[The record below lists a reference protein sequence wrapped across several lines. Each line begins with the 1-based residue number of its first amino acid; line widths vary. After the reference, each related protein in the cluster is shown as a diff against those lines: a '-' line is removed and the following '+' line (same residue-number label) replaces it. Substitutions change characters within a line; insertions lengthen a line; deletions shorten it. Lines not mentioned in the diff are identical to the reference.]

1 MVVVNQKTLNKK
13 LAMELTGK
21 GPLQLA
27 RIADNVSYKETCQ
40 QVKDETQLD
49 TDPNKFN
56 LPRYKVRIVGH
67 QTEEGPTI
75 KLPWA
80 YSKLNSANP
89 AVCTGND
96 FLLKNTWVY
105 VYQDETS
112 GEYFIDRVGPNTLV
126 EVSPEDSGFD
136 TGSTYLLIP
145 DTMYKDGKIVKGA
158 EVTNSSVVAIIDEK
172 AVSSETLAKKYYPA
186 WCDAAKTESPMVGID
201 IGVENAVKVNEKL
214 EKITKPFTEI
224 KNALDDASKNIIGDK
239 DDQLG
244 IFNTGRENQYTISA
258 FNNSVKIYQKNL
270 KLAAKDIA
278 KWIRSM
284 LKKLKTK
291 FKRRFTTISN
301 GLKGLI
307 PASGRFVAN
316 DLTAKA
322 AKAISCFW
330 NAIMDALEDM
340 IWNSLFSFLGKVVNT
355 TTCLIENF
363 IGGFLGQLLGQVAA
377 LITSVLSGIT
387 NALSLASGVIGAG
400 VDFLNAIG
408 DVLENLLSILKCEF
422 KYCIEE
428 DKVVRWELKNGA
440 FSKGKKLDL
449 ANVWNKAKKVGEKF
463 RDLTDVTE
471 DVENFD
477 FNIDIDDL
485 VNDALDLNNC
495 DTGPVFCGVPDIVIW
510 GGGGSGAT
518 GNPVINF
525 VGELIGVDITL
536 PGQGYEKGAPLIE
549 IDDKCR
555 NGNGGTGRVFVGP
568 ITGIGEV
575 GVTTGGGIGG
585 DIGDLDDGT
594 TGGQFGQGTTAG
606 IGITYH
612 VTVNAVAAG
621 NRYFIDDKQQR
632 TLTFDRGNTY
642 ILNQEHVSNNGH
654 PLRFSETKDGTHGGG
669 VEYTRGVTIDGIPGL
684 GESATDTA
692 YSRIVV
698 NNNTPDRLYYYCEVH
713 PKMGGVINITG
724 TTDEELPDGTTLPAI
739 IDGTNATVE
748 ISAVNNSGGVIAVKN
763 LKGGTGYNECMANV
777 STHGGAGTGFTIKI
791 VKTNGGAIEA
801 ISLNNKGKSYQV
813 GDIVTIVART
823 IKKTTTSTSTTIGV
837 TKVLITNSGSGYLPS
852 PDGSKGGMN
861 RTWATRCQ
869 TIVRRKNLDWDAPYS
884 EGDII
889 TLYAGD
895 WIELPGK
902 SRVYIDENFDE
913 SKLLGAQVTGVSV
926 YVPQDMTNF
935 PISSKF
941 QKKFVDTTFTTATL
955 IDSFAPDGLFDWP
968 KQYGVER
975 IDGTSPDAN
984 GLLADYNFYAGG
996 EYLGQFIQNSITEDP
1011 QIRIGDVAYRLGV
1024 QKSYDPPD
1032 PFEYQIPWV
1041 RAADVLPRNSW
1052 VLTDSQGWSTFLK
1065 DYGVYPS
1072 TQDPQYQII
1081 GTMTATW
1088 RVATFVPG
1096 RYTFEM
1102 QADNVG
1108 TIYWDG
1114 VKLGSTLPYAGHNR
1128 NLKFQFYAGE
1138 IEPAIHEIKVE
1149 IENKIHRDG
1158 RTTVDYTSIEQN
1170 PAAVAWVLKD
1180 PGGTIIKTS
1189 LDEFGVPGFADILY
1203 GYNSY
1208 FSIKAYNVSTKLD
1221 TPEDDEWFDCETDYK
1236 SARLLGFTDCD
1247 IRHFL
1252 ENNPDIKLDACMLAK
1267 LNDKNWGKCD
1277 GDLMVSLTAPGCPPP
1292 PCLPNNTYPVIVCL
1306 DEIFVENTGF
1316 GFDPCKDTVKIEPAH
1331 GAKAEI
1337 DVAVD
1342 GGIRSIRVTD
1352 CGSGFTELP
1361 EISINTETG
1370 YNAILKPIMK
1380 FHRPGEIDVPKG
1392 TSVIQVVDCVG
1403 KVV

>member
-13 LAMELTGK
+13 LAKELTGK

-27 RIADNVSYKETCQ
+27 RIADNVSYKETCK
-40 QVKDETQLD
+40 QVKDEEG
-49 TDPNKFN
+49 NKFN
-56 LPRYKVRIVGH
+56 LPRYRVRIVGH

-80 YSKLNSANP
+80 YSQSSTGNP
-89 AVCTGND
+89 AVCTGNA
-96 FLLKNTWVY
+96 FLMKNTWVY
-105 VYQDETS
+105 VYQDPDS
-112 GEYFIDRVGPNTLV
+112 GEYFIERVGQNTLKKLSA
-126 EVSPEDSGFD
+126 EESGFD

-145 DTMYKDGKIVKGA
+145 DNMYLDGKIPDGA
-158 EVTNSSVVAIIDEK
+158 EVYNSQVPSEIDLK
-172 AVSSETLAKKYYPA
+172 AVSSEDKAKLYFPP

-214 EKITKPFTEI
+214 EKITKPFNEI
-224 KNALDDASKNIIGDK
+224 KKALDDASKNIIGDK

-278 KWIRSM
+278 KWIRSL

-291 FKRRFTTISN
+291 FKRRFTLIAN
-301 GLKGLI
+301 GLKGFI

-316 DLTAKA
+316 DLSAKG

-330 NAIMDALEDM
+330 NAIMDRLEDM

-363 IGGFLGQLLGQVAA
+363 VGGFLGQLLGQVSA

-387 NALSLASGVIGAG
+387 NAINLASGFVGAG
-400 VDFLNAIG
+400 IDFLNAIG

-477 FNIDIDDL
+477 FNIDVDDL
-485 VNDALDLNNC
+485 LDDALDLNNC

-536 PGQGYEKGAPLIE
+536 PGQGYENGAPLIE

-724 TTDEELPDGTTLPAI
+724 TTDEELPDGTTLPSI

-801 ISLNNKGKSYQV
+801 ISLNNKGTSYQV

-823 IKKTTTSTSTTIGV
+823 IKKTITTTSTTIGV

-935 PISSKF
+935 PISSKL
-941 QKKFVDTTFTTATL
+941 QKKFLDTTFTTATL

-968 KQYGVER
+968 NQYGVER
-975 IDGTSPDAN
+975 IDGTSPDAT
-984 GLLADYNFYAGG
+984 GILADYNFYAGG
-996 EYLGQFIQNSITEDP
+996 EYLGQFIQNSVTEDP
-1011 QIRIGDVAYRLGV
+1011 QIRIGDVSYRLGV

-1032 PFEYQIPWV
+1032 PFDYQIPWV
-1041 RAADVLPRNSW
+1041 RAADVLPQTSW
-1052 VLTDSQGWSTFLK
+1052 VLTASQGWSTFLK
-1065 DYGVYPS
+1065 NYGVYPS

-1081 GTMTATW
+1081 GTMSATW

-1114 VKLGSTLPYAGHNR
+1114 VKLGSTQPYAGHNR

-1158 RTTVDYTSIEQN
+1158 RTAVDYTSIEQN

-1221 TPEDDEWFDCETDYK
+1221 TPEDNEWFDCETDYK

-1252 ENNPDIKLDACMLAK
+1252 ENNPDIALDACMLAK

-1316 GFDPCKDTVKIEPAH
+1316 GFDPCKDTVKIEPAN

-1337 DVAVD
+1337 DVSVD

-1361 EISINTETG
+1361 EISINTKTG

>member
-27 RIADNVSYKETCQ
+27 RIADNISYKETCQ

-89 AVCTGND
+89 AVCTGHD

-214 EKITKPFTEI
+214 EKITKPFTEL
-224 KNALDDASKNIIGDK
+224 KNALDDASKNIIGDE

-244 IFNTGRENQYTISA
+244 IFNTGRQNQFTISA
-258 FNNSVKIYQKNL
+258 FNNSVEIYQKNL
-270 KLAAKDIA
+270 KLAAKDIS

-291 FKRRFTTISN
+291 FKRRFTAVAN
-301 GLKGLI
+301 FFKGLI
-307 PASGRFVAN
+307 PTSGRFVTN
-316 DLTAKA
+316 DLTAKG

-340 IWNSLFSFLGKVVNT
+340 IWNALFSFLGKVVNT

-363 IGGFLGQLLGQVAA
+363 VGGFLGQLLGQVAA
-377 LITSVLSGIT
+377 LITSVLSGIS
-387 NALSLASGVIGAG
+387 NALSLAAGFVGAG
-400 VDFLNAIG
+400 IDFLNAIG

-422 KYCIEE
+422 EYCIEE

-463 RDLTDVTE
+463 KDLTDVKE
-471 DVENFD
+471 DFED
-477 FNIDIDDL
+477 FEFQIDIDEL
-485 VNDALDLNNC
+485 VDEALDLNNC

-536 PGQGYEKGAPLIE
+536 PGQGYENGAPLIE
-549 IDDKCR
+549 VDDKCR

-575 GVTTGGGIGG
+575 GVATGGGIGG
-585 DIGDLDDGT
+585 DIGGLDDT
-594 TGGQFGQGTTAG
+594 TYPGDGGQGTTAG
-606 IGITYH
+606 TGITYH
-612 VTVNAVAAG
+612 VTVNAVTAG
-621 NRYFIDDKQQR
+621 NRFFIDDKQQR
-632 TLTFDRGNTY
+632 TLTFDRGNAY

-654 PLRFSETKDGTHGGG
+654 PLRFSETKDGTHSGG

-684 GESATDTA
+684 GESDTDTA

-724 TTDEELPDGTTLPAI
+724 TTDGDGTTDLDGELLDGIPVSTSG
-739 IDGTNATVE
+739 DGTNATVE
-748 ISAVNNSGGVIAVKN
+748 ISAINTSGGVIAVKN

-777 STHGGAGTGFTIKI
+777 TTHGGAGTGFTIKI

-801 ISLNNKGKSYQV
+801 ISLNNKGTSYQV
-813 GDIVTIVART
+813 GDIVTIIART
-823 IKKTTTSTSTTIGV
+823 IKKTSTTPTTTTIGV
-837 TKVLITNSGSGYLPS
+837 TKVLITNSGYGYLPS

-913 SKLLGAQVTGVSV
+913 SKLLGAQITGVSI

-941 QKKFVDTTFTTATL
+941 QKKFLDTTFTTATL
-955 IDSFAPDGLFDWP
+955 IDSFYPDGLFNWEEIPEIGTPVINDEGLVTYVENVP
-968 KQYGVER
+968 EGQYGIKR
-975 IDGTSPDAN
+975 IDGKSPDAT
-984 GLLADYNFYAGG
+984 GTLADYNFYAGG
-996 EYLGQFIQNSITEDP
+996 EYLGQFIQNSLTEDP
-1011 QIRIGDVAYRLGV
+1011 QIRIGDVSYRLGV
-1024 QKSYDPPD
+1024 KKSYDPPD
-1032 PFEYQIPWV
+1032 PFESQIPWV
-1041 RAADVLPRNSW
+1041 RAADVLPPTNW
-1052 VLTDSQGWSTFLK
+1052 VLIDPQGWSTFLK

-1072 TQDPQYQII
+1072 T
-1081 GTMTATW
+1081 
-1088 RVATFVPG
+1088 
-1096 RYTFEM
+1096 
-1102 QADNVG
+1102 
-1108 TIYWDG
+1108 
-1114 VKLGSTLPYAGHNR
+1114 
-1128 NLKFQFYAGE
+1128 
-1138 IEPAIHEIKVE
+1138 
-1149 IENKIHRDG
+1149 
-1158 RTTVDYTSIEQN
+1158 
-1170 PAAVAWVLKD
+1170 
-1180 PGGTIIKTS
+1180 
-1189 LDEFGVPGFADILY
+1189 
-1203 GYNSY
+1203 
-1208 FSIKAYNVSTKLD
+1208 
-1221 TPEDDEWFDCETDYK
+1221 
-1236 SARLLGFTDCD
+1236 
-1247 IRHFL
+1247 
-1252 ENNPDIKLDACMLAK
+1252 
-1267 LNDKNWGKCD
+1267 
-1277 GDLMVSLTAPGCPPP
+1277 
-1292 PCLPNNTYPVIVCL
+1292 
-1306 DEIFVENTGF
+1306 
-1316 GFDPCKDTVKIEPAH
+1316 
-1331 GAKAEI
+1331 
-1337 DVAVD
+1337 
-1342 GGIRSIRVTD
+1342 
-1352 CGSGFTELP
+1352 
-1361 EISINTETG
+1361 
-1370 YNAILKPIMK
+1370 
-1380 FHRPGEIDVPKG
+1380 
-1392 TSVIQVVDCVG
+1392 
-1403 KVV
+1403 